1 MTFFHG
7 RWRERVSLLA
17 AGAIGPAEE
26 AAVRTHLLGCAACR
40 ADLARSEEALAEL
53 ARDPVRTAEVPVPLA
68 HLVRR
73 VQARLDAP
81 PAAPAF
87 RWKYAATAA
96 TGALAAA
103 VLALAVVPRLLE
115 RPDPVASPGIA
126 SAEPEPGTDAT
137 APDEVVARMERRL
150 SRDQAARYLDEAQDV
165 LVTVAGH
172 PADCERDH
180 QRVDVGEEARRSR
193 ELLAR
198 RALMVELGGDEV
210 ASARPLLDDVEG
222 LLREVA
228 ALPACARADSLDAIH
243 RQMQRRNVLMK
254 IDLLTSELRG

>member
-1 MTFFHG
+1 MTLFHG

-17 AGAIGPAEE
+17 AGALEPAEQ
-26 AAVRTHLLGCAACR
+26 AAVRAHLDRCRSCR
-40 ADLARSEEALAEL
+40 ADLARTSETLALL
-53 ARDPVRTAEVPVPLA
+53 AVDPVRTAEVPVPLA

-73 VQARLDAP
+73 VNARLEAP
-81 PAAPAF
+81 PPAPAF
-87 RWKYAATAA
+87 RWAYAATAV
-96 TGALAAA
+96 AAA
-103 VLALAVVPRLLE
+103 ALLAAVVPRLLE
-115 RPDPVASPGIA
+115 RPEPVPAV
-126 SAEPEPGTDAT
+126 AEGGSDAG

-172 PADCERDH
+172 PVDCEREH
-180 QRVDVGEEARRSR
+180 GRVDVGEEAQRSR

-243 RQMQRRNVLMK
+243 RQMERRNVIMK
-254 IDLLTSELRG
+254 IDLLTNELRG

>member
-1 MTFFHG
+1 MTLFHG

-17 AGAIGPAEE
+17 AGALEPADEP
-26 AAVRTHLLGCAACR
+26 AVRAHLDGCAACR
-40 ADLARSEEALAEL
+40 ADLARTSEALALL
-53 ARDPVRTAEVPVPLA
+53 ARDPARTAEVPVPVA

-73 VQARLDAP
+73 VNARLDAP
-81 PAAPAF
+81 PARAGF
-87 RWKYAATAA
+87 RWTHATAA
-96 TGALAAA
+96 AGLAAA
-103 VLALAVVPRLLE
+103 VLLVATVPGLLE
-115 RPDPVASPGIA
+115 RPSPASSPAVASSEA
-126 SAEPEPGTDAT
+126 AADAGV
-137 APDEVVARMERRL
+137 PDEVVARMERRL

-180 QRVDVGEEARRSR
+180 DRVDVGEEARRSR

-254 IDLLTSELRG
+254 IDLLTNELRG

>member
-1 MTFFHG
+1 MSLFHG
-7 RWRERVSLLA
+7 RWRARVALLA
-17 AGAIGPAEE
+17 AGAAEPAEE
-26 AAVRTHLLGCAACR
+26 AAVRAHLGGCAACR
-40 ADLARSEEALAEL
+40 ADLARTEEALAEL
-53 ARDPVRTAEVPVPLA
+53 ARDPVRTAEVPVPLE

-81 PAAPAF
+81 PPAPAF
-87 RWKYAATAA
+87 RWS
-96 TGALAAA
+96 LAAA
-103 VLALAVVPRLLE
+103 GLAAAALALAVVPRLLE
-115 RPDPVASPGIA
+115 RPGEPAVSPAAVAEDV
-126 SAEPEPGTDAT
+126 AEDG
-137 APDEVVARMERRL
+137 APDDVVARMERRL

-180 QRVDVGEEARRSR
+180 GRVDVGEEAQRSR
-193 ELLAR
+193 DLLAR

-228 ALPACARADSLDAIH
+228 ALPACARADSLEAIH

>member
-96 TGALAAA
+96 LAAA

-115 RPDPVASPGIA
+115 RPDPLASPGIA
-126 SAEPEPGTDAT
+126 STEPEPGTDAT

-198 RALMVELGGDEV
+198 RALMIELGGDEV